1 MGATERCTARARML
15 MDESVSASFRLVS
28 ELDCSHL
35 HPNRDSETVFGVAL
49 LRSDMVFVSV
59 KGGSWSMDA

>member
-1 MGATERCTARARML
+1 ML